1 MPTPL
6 LPRIRR
12 LVAALLAWPAALRVW
27 WVFRRHRVHG
37 GRHALFRGRSP
48 VITNRGHLTLGDH
61 LDLDGRAGP
70 VRLTVQP
77 GASLAIGHG
86 GFINGRT
93 TIAAARSVR
102 IGDDCLI
109 GEGVSILDTD
119 FHPVH
124 ADTPVAVA
132 PVAIGRNVWLANHVT
147 VLRGV
152 TIGDHAVVGAG
163 AVVTHDVPAR
173 AIAVGNPA
181 RVVGTVRCDDS
192 FRRGSRPPTA

>member
-1 MPTPL
+1 MPSPL
-6 LPRIRR
+6 LRRIRR
-12 LVAALLAWPAALRVW
+12 LVATPLAWPAALRVW
-27 WVFRRHRVHG
+27 WVLRRHHVHG

-48 VITNRGHLTLGDH
+48 AITNRGHLTLGDH
-61 LDLDGRAGP
+61 LDLAGP

-77 GASLAIGHG
+77 GASLTIGRG
-86 GFINGRT
+86 GFINGGT
-93 TIAAARSVR
+93 AIAAARSVR
-102 IGDDCLI
+102 IGDDCLL

-132 PVAIGRNVWLANHVT
+132 PVVIGRNVWLANHVT

-163 AVVTHDVPAR
+163 AVVTHDLPAR
-173 AIAVGNPA
+173 AIAAGNPA

-192 FRRGSRPPTA
+192 FRRGAVPPAA

>member
-6 LPRIRR
+6 LPRICR
-12 LVAALLAWPAALRVW
+12 LVAAPLAWPAVLRVW
-27 WVFRRHRVHG
+27 WVLRRHHVHG
-37 GRHALFRGRSP
+37 GRHALFRARSP
-48 VITNRGHLTLGDH
+48 VITNRGHLSLGDH

-77 GASLAIGHG
+77 GASLTIGRG
-86 GFINGRT
+86 GFINGGT

-109 GEGVSILDTD
+109 GEGVSIHDTD

-132 PVAIGRNVWLANHVT
+132 PVSIGRNVWLANHVT

-163 AVVTHDVPAR
+163 AVVTHDLPAR

-181 RVVGTVRCDDS
+181 RVVGTVRCGDT
-192 FRRGSRPPTA
+192 FRRGAVPPAA